1 MKFEI
6 TKDLNTE
13 TWNKHWQFC
22 VGSGHAAFALRADY
36 AKQLKFIHDELGV
49 QYVRFHGIFNDDMH
63 TLDNF
68 TSVLPVPGMER
79 LQERNFY
86 LCGVAYDNILSC
98 GMKPF
103 VELGFMPQA
112 LAKNPAHGVN
122 FYGSIFS
129 DPKDHGEWAEYIK
142 AFIRFLLHRY
152 GKEEVESWFFEVW
165 NEPDLQ
171 GSFYLGTQEDYF
183 KLYEVTAKAIK
194 EVCPSLRVGGPA
206 TSGSKWVK
214 RFVDYCEKRSL
225 PLDFVSTH
233 QYSGDP
239 LGGVK
244 DEGGP
249 DGIAEEGVRKADDP
263 AEKTGGNAG
272 GEPKNADAAAQPE
285 ETDVKEMMKSMILQ
299 AMGSAQEGMS
309 CLGMLRAIMG
319 DPSETAD
326 IPDFAFRKNSEI
338 VRKQAG
344 GLPVYYTEWNMQAT
358 FSAYSNDTR
367 KTAAYDVKTA
377 LDVEKNVT
385 GSSVW
390 CFSDIFEEL
399 HQFKEEFHGG
409 FGLQTIHGI
418 PKPSFYGL
426 KMLAQAGDERY
437 VLGEGATDGEI
448 GIAAFKAEG
457 KKQVLLFRQKMKQ
470 LELPKEKAEV
480 SVELDHAPKG
490 VFLQRIDEEHCN
502 PLKIW
507 EEMGEPADLNRA
519 EVKGIIEK
527 SALITEEMPFVYENG
542 SVRFEAGLGVNDI
555 YFVTIME

>member
-1 MKFEI
+1 MIFEI
-6 TKDLNTE
+6 SGNTKSKK
-13 TWNKHWQFC
+13 WNKHWQFC
-22 VGSGHAAFALRADY
+22 VGSGHAALALRADY
-36 AKQLKFIHDELGV
+36 VKQLRFIHDELGI

-68 TSVLPVPGMER
+68 TNVMPIPGTECYR
-79 LQERNFY
+79 ERNFY

-103 VELGFMPQA
+103 VELSFMPQA
-112 LAKNPAHGVN
+112 MAKNPAHGVN

-129 DPKDHGEWAEYIK
+129 DPEDHEVWAEYIRE
-142 AFIRFLLHRY
+142 FIRFLLHRY
-152 GKEEVESWFFEVW
+152 GREEIETWFFEVW

-171 GSFYLGTQEDYF
+171 GSFYLGTQGDYF

-214 RFVDYCEKRSL
+214 RFVDYCVENSL

-244 DEGGP
+244 DDGGP
-249 DGIAEEGVRKADDP
+249 DKDVGEQASEQTEKADVR
-263 AEKTGGNAG
+263 EMMMSMITNVMGNL
-272 GEPKNADAAAQPE
+272 PKNA
-285 ETDVKEMMKSMILQ
+285 
-299 AMGSAQEGMS
+299 S
-309 CLGMLRAIMG
+309 CLQVLRMIMG
-319 DPSETAD
+319 DPSETTD
-326 IPDFAFRKNSEI
+326 IPNFAFRDNSEI
-338 VRKQAG
+338 VKSQAQ

-377 LDVEKNVT
+377 LDVEKNLT

-457 KKQVLLFRQKMKQ
+457 KKQVILFRQKMKQ

>member
-1 MKFEI
+1 MKFELARN
-6 TKDLNTE
+6 TKTE
-13 TWNKHWQFC
+13 KWNRHWQFC

-36 AKQLKFIHDELGV
+36 AKQLKFIHDELGIL
-49 QYVRFHGIFNDDMH
+49 YVRFHGIFNDDMH
-63 TLDNF
+63 TMDNF
-68 TSVLPVPGMER
+68 TNILPIPGMESH
-79 LQERNFY
+79 QEQNFY

-103 VELGFMPQA
+103 VELGFMPQS

-129 DPKDHGEWAEYIK
+129 DPKDHRAWAEYVK

-152 GKEEVESWFFEVW
+152 GQREVEAWFFEVW

-171 GSFYLGTQEDYF
+171 GSFYQGTQEDYF

-194 EVCPSLRVGGPA
+194 EVCPSLKVGGPA

-214 RFVDYCEKRSL
+214 RFVDYCREKEI

-244 DEGGP
+244 DESGP
-249 DGIAEEGVRKADDP
+249 DNMQETDSQRKEGSDV
-263 AEKTGGNAG
+263 
-272 GEPKNADAAAQPE
+272 DASPQPE
-285 ETDVKEMMKSMILQ
+285 ETDVKEMLMSMITK
-299 AMGSAQEGMS
+299 AMSSVPEDAS
-309 CLGMLRAIMG
+309 CLQVLRTIMG
-319 DPSETAD
+319 DPSETTD
-326 IPDFAFRKNSEI
+326 IPAFAFRKNSEI
-338 VRKQAG
+338 VKAQAK

-385 GSSVW
+385 GSSIW
-390 CFSDIFEEL
+390 CFSDIFEEF

-409 FGLQTIHGI
+409 FGMQTIHGI
-418 PKPSFYGL
+418 PKPSFYGM

-437 VLGEGATDGEI
+437 VLGEHATDGEI
-448 GIAAFKAEG
+448 GIAAFKGEG
-457 KKQVLLFRQKMKQ
+457 VHQVLLFRQKMKQ
-470 LELPKEKAEV
+470 QDLPKEKAEV
-480 SVELDHAPKG
+480 AVELERAPRG

-502 PLKIW
+502 PLKVW
-507 EEMGEPADLNRA
+507 EEMGEPADLNWA
-519 EVKGIIEK
+519 EVEQIKEK
-527 SALITEEMPFVYENG
+527 SAMNMEEMPYSYEKG
-542 SVRFEAGLGVNDI
+542 RVRFSAELGVNDI
-555 YFVTIME
+555 YFVTIQE